1 MKNYDTLVR
10 SLVNENFFY
19 FLALITIDRFQSRKK
34 RKNTIVIRQDVMSFG
49 NWYFNCIPLS
59 PLPLYMYIIFRQ
71 TRLIIAW
78 IEDRSRRKESRI
90 NENENIDADSLENIF
105 ITSLNSH
112 DCINIFNY
120 ISFDEYKER
129 ITIVWN
135 LRITRSMKIY
145 L

>member
-1 MKNYDTLVR
+1 
-10 SLVNENFFY
+10 
-19 FLALITIDRFQSRKK
+19 
-34 RKNTIVIRQDVMSFG
+34 
-49 NWYFNCIPLS
+49 
-59 PLPLYMYIIFRQ
+59 MYIIFRQ

-120 ISFDEYKER
+120 ISF
-129 ITIVWN
+129 I
-135 LRITRSMKIY
+135 
-145 L
+145 